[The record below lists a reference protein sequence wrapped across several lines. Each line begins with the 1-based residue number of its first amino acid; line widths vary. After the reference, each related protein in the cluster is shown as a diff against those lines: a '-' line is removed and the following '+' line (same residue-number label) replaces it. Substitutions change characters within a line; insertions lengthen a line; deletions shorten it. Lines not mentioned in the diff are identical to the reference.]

1 MTWNGFK
8 GRARRIDDVDLPL
21 LGRQIGVGEDELHA
35 VIDVESRGSGFDG
48 KGRPLILY
56 EPHVV
61 YRCASSKVQREKL
74 VAAGLAYLKWGEKP
88 YGKESEQY
96 PKLIKAMAIDEAAAL
111 KGCSWGMFQ
120 VLAENAESLGWS
132 SVQAFV
138 TDMMDDE
145 ENHLKAAI
153 EFIRVNG
160 IDDEL
165 QAIAALKRPSTP
177 EDWAPFVRVYN
188 GPGYKKNAYHIK
200 AAKSHNRWR
209 GIRDTPIPEA
219 TDIKPVAP
227 LQPKPAAPAPVP
239 VPASPTPAA
248 PAPAVIE
255 RQTGKADWIT
265 ALVNAI
271 AALLKGP
278 KK

>member
-1 MTWNGFK
+1 MEWNGFK
-8 GRARRIDDVDLPL
+8 GRARRIDDIDLPV

-35 VIDVESRGSGFDG
+35 VIDVESRGSGFDSS
-48 KGRPLILY
+48 GRPLILY

-61 YRCASSKVQREKL
+61 YRCASSNAQRDKL
-74 VAAGLAYLKWGEKP
+74 VAAGLAYPKWGQKP
-88 YGKESEQY
+88 YGRQSEQY
-96 PKLIKAMAIDEAAAL
+96 TKLVKAMAIDETAAL

-120 VLAENAESLGWS
+120 VLGENAESLGWP

-138 TDMMDDE
+138 RDMMDDE
-145 ENHLKAAI
+145 EDHLRAAI
-153 EFIRVNG
+153 EFIKVNG

-165 QAIAALKRPSTP
+165 RAIAALKRPSTP
-177 EDWAPFVRVYN
+177 ADWEPFVDVYN

-209 GIRDTPIPEA
+209 GIRDTPIPA
-219 TDIKPVAP
+219 AADIKPVAP
-227 LQPKPAAPAPVP
+227 LQPQ
-239 VPASPTPAA
+239 PTA
-248 PAPAVIE
+248 PAPAPIPTPPPAAAPAVID
-255 RQTGKADWIT
+255 RQAGKADWIT